1 VGDPLSEFRGVLTG
15 VPSLTREPTLAGEA
29 PTMVENSAGT

>member
-1 VGDPLSEFRGVLTG
+1 

-29 PTMVENSAGT
+29 PTTVENSAGT